1 MEIKNK
7 VFWDLSPCSVLDAY
21 IRKTAHGVVS
31 QDPAYFIVRSVEI
44 SNLAYGM
51 QMT

>member
-1 MEIKNK
+1 MEIKND

-21 IRKTAHGVVS
+21 IQKTAHGIIS
-31 QDPAYFIVRSVEI
+31 QDAAHFIVRSVEI
-44 SNLAYGM
+44 SNLAQGM